1 MSELGRPFLH
11 PDVRRLIE
19 VDRAAP
25 DPPGV
30 VKRKVA
36 QQIDRSLGL
45 GGAMLASLPDL
56 VVEPPPL
63 HDSVAP
69 SVPAPPAGIF
79 GWKAVAGAAVALV
92 IGGAALLSW
101 SGHGRSRPTGDP
113 RANAAPVVAAALP
126 GPTAGTD
133 IWLDDSQTSPP
144 TMATAPA
151 VGVPEA
157 ARARGLGESNALRGS
172 VRHRARAA
180 QPPAA
185 LDTLAAERIVLDG
198 ARASL
203 VHHDAA
209 GALAA
214 LRAHEQS
221 FPRGQLLEERESM
234 RVQAL
239 ALAHDFN
246 AARATGDKFRRRF
259 PHSMF
264 LPAVERALDAAP

>member
-1 MSELGRPFLH
+1 
-11 PDVRRLIE
+11 
-19 VDRAAP
+19 
-25 DPPGV
+25 
-30 VKRKVA
+30 
-36 QQIDRSLGL
+36 
-45 GGAMLASLPDL
+45 
-56 VVEPPPL
+56 
-63 HDSVAP
+63 
-69 SVPAPPAGIF
+69 
-79 GWKAVAGAAVALV
+79 
-92 IGGAALLSW
+92 
-101 SGHGRSRPTGDP
+101 
-113 RANAAPVVAAALP
+113 
-126 GPTAGTD
+126 
-133 IWLDDSQTSPP
+133 
-144 TMATAPA
+144 
-151 VGVPEA
+151 
-157 ARARGLGESNALRGS
+157 

-246 AARATGDKFRRRF
+246 AARTTGDKFRRRF